1 MRVDSVTHG
10 ALCSR
15 ACTDGGSEVMVSTTV
30 LMTHLRDMFRLLY
43 FDVCESCRARAG
55 CAGGE
60 VSVPRYVDPEERV
73 RDIVAAS
80 LQALSEGGLA
90 ELTLRKIAQRMGGS
104 ITLITHYFA
113 NREALLDAVLQYAL
127 ADVDVVLEEM
137 GQIAE
142 PRDRLRVALQWF
154 LPDTEE
160 ALRDERARVALL
172 THQGA
177 EPVIRRH
184 LARMEP
190 AMRAVLV
197 RAVEELVPADE
208 LEDTVDMVRVW
219 VSGIALS
226 VVEHPE
232 IWTPERQLAALE
244 RFLKVLSLVELPAG

>member
-1 MRVDSVTHG
+1 M
-10 ALCSR
+10 
-15 ACTDGGSEVMVSTTV
+15 
-30 LMTHLRDMFRLLY
+30 
-43 FDVCESCRARAG
+43 
-55 CAGGE
+55 
-60 VSVPRYVDPEERV
+60 PRYVDPEERV

-113 NREALLDAVLQYAL
+113 NREALLDAVMEYVLVDA
-127 ADVDVVLEEM
+127 DVVLEEIE
-137 GQIAE
+137 QIAE

-160 ALRDERARVALL
+160 GLRQERARVALL

-177 EPVIRRH
+177 EPVIRRN

-208 LEDTVDMVRVW
+208 LEGTVDMVRVW

>member
-1 MRVDSVTHG
+1 
-10 ALCSR
+10 
-15 ACTDGGSEVMVSTTV
+15 
-30 LMTHLRDMFRLLY
+30 
-43 FDVCESCRARAG
+43 
-55 CAGGE
+55 
-60 VSVPRYVDPEERV
+60 VPRYVDPEERV

-113 NREALLDAVLQYAL
+113 NREALLDAVMEYVLVDA
-127 ADVDVVLEEM
+127 DVVLEEIE
-137 GQIAE
+137 QIAE

-160 ALRDERARVALL
+160 GLRQERARVALL

-177 EPVIRRH
+177 EPVIRRN

-208 LEDTVDMVRVW
+208 LEGTVDMVRVW

>member
-1 MRVDSVTHG
+1 M
-10 ALCSR
+10 
-15 ACTDGGSEVMVSTTV
+15 
-30 LMTHLRDMFRLLY
+30 
-43 FDVCESCRARAG
+43 
-55 CAGGE
+55 
-60 VSVPRYVDPEERV
+60 PRYVDPEERV

-113 NREALLDAVLQYAL
+113 NREALLDAVLEYVL
-127 ADVDVVLEEM
+127 ADVDVALEEIE
-137 GQIAE
+137 QIAE

-160 ALRDERARVALL
+160 ALRQERARVALL

-177 EPVIRRH
+177 EPVIQRH
-184 LARMEP
+184 LARVEP

-208 LEDTVDMVRVW
+208 LEGTVDMVRVW

>member
-1 MRVDSVTHG
+1 M
-10 ALCSR
+10 
-15 ACTDGGSEVMVSTTV
+15 
-30 LMTHLRDMFRLLY
+30 
-43 FDVCESCRARAG
+43 
-55 CAGGE
+55 
-60 VSVPRYVDPEERV
+60 DPEERV
-73 RDIVAAS
+73 RDIVGAS

-113 NREALLDAVLQYAL
+113 NREVLLNAVLEYVL
-127 ADVDVVLEEM
+127 ADVDAILEELE
-137 GQIAE
+137 QIAD
-142 PRDRLRVALQWF
+142 PRERLRVALGWF

-160 ALRDERARVALL
+160 ALRQERARVALL

-184 LARMEP
+184 LQRMEP

-197 RAVEELVPADE
+197 RAVEDLVPADE
-208 LEDTVDMVRVW
+208 LDGTVDMVRVW

-232 IWTPERQLAALE
+232 IWTPERQHAALK
-244 RFLKVLSLVELPAG
+244 RFLTVLSFAELPAR

>member
-1 MRVDSVTHG
+1 M
-10 ALCSR
+10 
-15 ACTDGGSEVMVSTTV
+15 
-30 LMTHLRDMFRLLY
+30 
-43 FDVCESCRARAG
+43 
-55 CAGGE
+55 
-60 VSVPRYVDPEERV
+60 
-73 RDIVAAS
+73 RDIVVAS

-113 NREALLDAVLQYAL
+113 NREALLDAVLEYAL
-127 ADVDVVLEEM
+127 ADADAILGELDE
-137 GQIAE
+137 IAD
-142 PRDRLRVALQWF
+142 PRERLRVALEWF

-160 ALRDERARVALL
+160 ALTQERARVALL

-177 EPVIRRH
+177 EPVIGRH
-184 LARMEP
+184 LQRMEP

-208 LEDTVDMVRVW
+208 LDGTVDMVRVW

-232 IWTPERQLAALE
+232 IWTPERQQAALE
-244 RFLKVLSLVELPAG
+244 RFLKVLSFAELPAG

>member
-1 MRVDSVTHG
+1 M
-10 ALCSR
+10 
-15 ACTDGGSEVMVSTTV
+15 
-30 LMTHLRDMFRLLY
+30 
-43 FDVCESCRARAG
+43 
-55 CAGGE
+55 
-60 VSVPRYVDPEERV
+60 DPEERV

-113 NREALLDAVLQYAL
+113 NREALLDAVMEYVLVDA
-127 ADVDVVLEEM
+127 DVVLEEIE
-137 GQIAE
+137 QIAE

-160 ALRDERARVALL
+160 GLRQERARVALL

-177 EPVIRRH
+177 EPVIRRN

-208 LEDTVDMVRVW
+208 LEGTVDMVRVW

>member
-1 MRVDSVTHG
+1 M
-10 ALCSR
+10 
-15 ACTDGGSEVMVSTTV
+15 
-30 LMTHLRDMFRLLY
+30 
-43 FDVCESCRARAG
+43 
-55 CAGGE
+55 
-60 VSVPRYVDPEERV
+60 DPEERV

-113 NREALLDAVLQYAL
+113 NREALLDAVLEYVL
-127 ADVDVVLEEM
+127 ADVDVALEEIE
-137 GQIAE
+137 QIAE

-160 ALRDERARVALL
+160 ALRQERARVALL

-177 EPVIRRH
+177 EPVIQRH
-184 LARMEP
+184 LARVEP

-208 LEDTVDMVRVW
+208 LEGTVDMVRVW

>member
-1 MRVDSVTHG
+1 
-10 ALCSR
+10 
-15 ACTDGGSEVMVSTTV
+15 MVSTTV
-30 LMTHLRDMFRLLY
+30 KLMTHLRDMFRLLY

-113 NREALLDAVLQYAL
+113 NREALLDAVMEYVLVDA
-127 ADVDVVLEEM
+127 DVVLEEIE
-137 GQIAE
+137 QIAE

-160 ALRDERARVALL
+160 GLRQERARVALL

-177 EPVIRRH
+177 EPVIRRN

-208 LEDTVDMVRVW
+208 LEGTVDMVRVW

>member
-1 MRVDSVTHG
+1 MPGEGRVRG
-10 ALCSR
+10 R
-15 ACTDGGSEVMVSTTV
+15 
-30 LMTHLRDMFRLLY
+30 
-43 FDVCESCRARAG
+43 
-55 CAGGE
+55 E

>member
-1 MRVDSVTHG
+1 MQ
-10 ALCSR
+10 
-15 ACTDGGSEVMVSTTV
+15 
-30 LMTHLRDMFRLLY
+30 F
-43 FDVCESCRARAG
+43 
-55 CAGGE
+55 GE
-60 VSVPRYVDPEERV
+60 VSVPRYVDPQERV

-113 NREALLDAVLQYAL
+113 NREALLGAVLEHAL
-127 ADVDVVLEEM
+127 ADVDVVLEELE
-137 GQIAE
+137 QIAD
-142 PRDRLRVALQWF
+142 PRERLRVALEWF

-160 ALRDERARVALL
+160 ALTQERARVALL

-184 LARMEP
+184 LQRMEP
-190 AMRAVLV
+190 AMRSVLA
-197 RAVEELVPADE
+197 RAVEELVPAEE
-208 LEDTVDMVRVW
+208 LDDTVDMVRVW

-232 IWTPERQLAALE
+232 IWTPERQLAALQ
-244 RFLKVLSLVELPAG
+244 RFLKLLSFGALSAGERAG

>member
-1 MRVDSVTHG
+1 M
-10 ALCSR
+10 
-15 ACTDGGSEVMVSTTV
+15 
-30 LMTHLRDMFRLLY
+30 
-43 FDVCESCRARAG
+43 
-55 CAGGE
+55 
-60 VSVPRYVDPEERV
+60 PRYVDPEERV
-73 RDIVAAS
+73 RDIVGAS

-113 NREALLDAVLQYAL
+113 NREVLLNAVLEYVL
-127 ADVDVVLEEM
+127 ADVDAILEELE
-137 GQIAE
+137 QIAD
-142 PRDRLRVALQWF
+142 PRERLRVALGWF

-160 ALRDERARVALL
+160 ALRQERARVALL

-184 LARMEP
+184 LQRMEP

-197 RAVEELVPADE
+197 RAVEDLVPADE
-208 LEDTVDMVRVW
+208 LDGTVDMVRVW

-232 IWTPERQLAALE
+232 IWTPERQHAALK
-244 RFLKVLSLVELPAG
+244 RFLTVLSFAELPAR

>member
-1 MRVDSVTHG
+1 
-10 ALCSR
+10 
-15 ACTDGGSEVMVSTTV
+15 
-30 LMTHLRDMFRLLY
+30 
-43 FDVCESCRARAG
+43 
-55 CAGGE
+55 
-60 VSVPRYVDPEERV
+60 VDPEERV

-113 NREALLDAVLQYAL
+113 NREALLDAVMEYVLVDA
-127 ADVDVVLEEM
+127 DVVLEEIE
-137 GQIAE
+137 QIAE

-160 ALRDERARVALL
+160 GLRQERARVALL

-177 EPVIRRH
+177 EPVIRRN

-208 LEDTVDMVRVW
+208 LEGTVDMVRVW